1 MVGVEIDMV
10 VTESLKALELYEK
23 IFEIERIEV
32 TYLSKGENEVIFNLF
47 GVRFH
52 MLDENEAFGL
62 RAPDSEHPNTIWF
75 NVLVPDIYETFKK
88 AMDAGCTVMQ
98 PVTEL
103 PDYGVSNAMFTDQFG
118 YLWMLHQMHKV
129 VSLEER
135 LELWEKEKEK
145 NKQEN
150 E

>member
-1 MVGVEIDMV
+1 
-10 VTESLKALELYEK
+10 
-23 IFEIERIEV
+23 
-32 TYLSKGENEVIFNLF
+32 
-47 GVRFH
+47 
-52 MLDENEAFGL
+52 
-62 RAPDSEHPNTIWF
+62 
-75 NVLVPDIYETFKK
+75 
-88 AMDAGCTVMQ
+88 MQ

-150 E
+150 

>member
-23 IFEIERIEV
+23 IFDIERIEV
-32 TYLSKGENEVIFNLF
+32 TSLPKGENEVIFNLF

-62 RAPDSEHPNTIWF
+62 RAPDPEHPNTIWF
-75 NVLVPDIYETFKK
+75 NVLVPDINETFKK
-88 AMDAGCTVMQ
+88 AMEAGCTVMQ

-145 NKQEN
+145 NMQN
-150 E
+150 N

>member
-1 MVGVEIDMV
+1 MVGVEIDLV

-23 IFEIERIEV
+23 IFDIERVEV
-32 TYLSKGENEVIFNLF
+32 TNLSKGENEVIFNLF
-47 GVRFH
+47 GVQFH

-62 RAPDSEHPNTIWF
+62 KAPDPEHPNTIWF
-75 NVLVPDIYETFKK
+75 NVLVPDINETFKK
-88 AMDAGCTVMQ
+88 AMEAGCTVMQ

-145 NKQEN
+145 NKQDN
-150 E
+150 

>member
-23 IFEIERIEV
+23 IFDIERIEV
-32 TYLSKGENEVIFNLF
+32 TSLPKGENEVIFNLF

-62 RAPDSEHPNTIWF
+62 KAPDPEHPNTIWF
-75 NVLVPDIYETFKK
+75 NVLVPDINETYKK
-88 AMDAGCTVMQ
+88 AMDAGCTAMQ
-98 PVTEL
+98 AVTEL

-118 YLWMLHQMHKV
+118 YLWMLHQMHKE

-145 NKQEN
+145 IKQDN
-150 E
+150 

>member
-1 MVGVEIDMV
+1 MVGVEIDFV
-10 VTESLKALELYEK
+10 VTESLKTLKLYEK
-23 IFEIERIEV
+23 IFDIERVEV
-32 TYLSKGENEVIFNLF
+32 TNLPKGENEVIFNLF

-62 RAPDSEHPNTIWF
+62 RAPDPEHPNTIWF
-75 NVLVPDIYETFKK
+75 NVLVPDINETFKK
-88 AMDAGCTVMQ
+88 AMEAGCTVMQ

>member
-23 IFEIERIEV
+23 IFDIERIEV
-32 TYLSKGENEVIFNLF
+32 TSLPKGENEVIFNLF

-52 MLDENEAFGL
+52 MLDENESFGL
-62 RAPDSEHPNTIWF
+62 KAPDPEHPNTIWF
-75 NVLVPDIYETFKK
+75 NVLVPDINETFKK

-98 PVTEL
+98 AVTEL

-118 YLWMLHQMHKV
+118 YLWMLHQMHKE

-145 NKQEN
+145 NMQN
-150 E
+150 N

>member
-32 TYLSKGENEVIFNLF
+32 TNLSKGENEVIFNLF

>member
-32 TYLSKGENEVIFNLF
+32 TNLSKGENEVIFNLF

-150 E
+150 

>member
-23 IFEIERIEV
+23 IFDIERIEV
-32 TYLSKGENEVIFNLF
+32 TSLPKGENEVIFNLF

-62 RAPDSEHPNTIWF
+62 RAPDPEHPNTIWF
-75 NVLVPDIYETFKK
+75 NVLVPDINETFKK
-88 AMDAGCTVMQ
+88 AMEAGCTVMQ

-118 YLWMLHQMHKV
+118 YLWMLHQIHKV

-145 NKQEN
+145 NKRDN
-150 E
+150 